1 MFRSVLVS
9 IFKRFGINGTYEAC
23 EPKPMEPKIAIG
35 LIKEQVMPWLRR
47 AKQCIKTT
55 SPDWEGFQIMHNFF
69 ELWFGKDVQPE
80 TRE

>member
-1 MFRSVLVS
+1 
-9 IFKRFGINGTYEAC
+9 
-23 EPKPMEPKIAIG
+23 MEPKIAIG